1 MSRNLFE
8 TETDDDDTEDSPALF
23 VGHNRDHS
31 IQVTYS
37 FYGFVDL
44 QLTETA
50 CRLTEAS
57 LARAIVEV
65 AALAHQR
72 AMAGLRELQLELGT
86 SPRILDRRGL
96 PTRDDI
102 IALQQRIDEH
112 ADISPA

>member
-8 TETDDDDTEDSPALF
+8 TETDATEDGPVLF
-23 VGHNRDHS
+23 VGRNRDHS

-37 FYGFVDL
+37 YYGFVDL
-44 QLTETA
+44 QLTENA
-50 CRLTEAS
+50 YRLTEAT

-65 AALAHQR
+65 ATLAQQR

-86 SPRILDRRGL
+86 SPRVLDRRGL
-96 PTRDDI
+96 PTLDDI

-112 ADISPA
+112 TEISPA